1 MKSPQT
7 LEPGV
12 AMAEPT
18 DAEDRKQRRLRRLGT
33 QTPACVGC
41 GETDPT
47 VLELHHIAGRR
58 HDDDQSIVCGN
69 CHKKLTDGQR
79 DRATPPGSVAAD
91 AESARLGHYLL
102 GLADLL
108 VTVEAALRKFG
119 ARLVAESKPSD

>member
-1 MKSPQT
+1 MTK
-7 LEPGV
+7 
-12 AMAEPT
+12 PT
-18 DAEDRKQRRLRRLGT
+18 DAEDRKQQRLRRLGT
-33 QTPACVGC
+33 QAPSCVAC

-69 CHKKLTDGQR
+69 CHKKLSDGQR
-79 DRATPPGSVAAD
+79 DRATSPGSVAAD

-108 VTVEAALRKFG
+108 VMVAAALRKFG
-119 ARLVAESKPSD
+119 ARLVTESDRSD